1 MGLLVCDWVDAEAA
15 NEHAACLGVVDV
27 FELLNDLVYR
37 LQQLEASR
45 PQVRLEVEA
54 GLQDRHQNLFHLLVF
69 VCTALRVHRRARGML
84 MAHLLKLEVEDL
96 FLDLSRVFAV
106 EGVLLVDDVVESAPE
121 RPDVHFLT
129 QVYLFH
135 DQFGGRVVD
144 VAGKVVPF

>member
-1 MGLLVCDWVDAEAA
+1 
-15 NEHAACLGVVDV
+15 
-27 FELLNDLVYR
+27 
-37 LQQLEASR
+37 
-45 PQVRLEVEA
+45 
-54 GLQDRHQNLFHLLVF
+54 
-69 VCTALRVHRRARGML
+69 ML